1 MKKLSV
7 VVLSLM
13 LCVSMSFA
21 ARGGNSNSSSSSSQK
36 KSSSSS
42 SSSSSGSFG
51 LGYSKVTIDNVVT
64 GVNNLSVSFDEI
76 AGRYW
81 FDDKIAIDAQLGFGS
96 GDATSRF
103 LIGGKVIGN
112 VVTLNNLNVYLFGG
126 LAFGSFTLKN
136 ADPLGRDIDYSIFLI
151 HGGVGVEYYVL
162 SCLSVLTEMGIRYWS
177 VKPDGGN
184 SMNDFGLYADWLP
197 QAGVRYYF

>member
-1 MKKLSV
+1 MKKLSA

-21 ARGGNSNSSSSSSQK
+21 ARGGSSSSSSSSSQK

-42 SSSSSGSFG
+42 SSSSGSFG
-51 LGYSKVTIDNVVT
+51 LGYSQVNFNQSIN
-64 GVNNLSVSFDEI
+64 GVGNINISFAFDEV

-81 FDDKIAIDAQLGFGS
+81 FDDKLAIDVQLGFGS

-103 LIGGKVIGN
+103 LIGGKVLGN
-112 VVTLNNLNVYLFGG
+112 VVSLNNLNVYLFGG
-126 LAFGSFTLKN
+126 LAFGSFTLKTGPVDQD
-136 ADPLGRDIDYSIFLI
+136 ASLFSI
-151 HGGVGVEYYVL
+151 HGGVGAEYYVL
-162 SCLSVLTEMGIRYWS
+162 PCLSVLTEMGLRYIS

-184 SMNDFGLYADWLP
+184 SLSDFAIYAEWLP

>member
-1 MKKLSV
+1 MKKLSA

-21 ARGGNSNSSSSSSQK
+21 ARGGSNSSSSSQK

-42 SSSSSGSFG
+42 SSSTGSFG
-51 LGYSKVTIDNVVT
+51 IGYSKANFNQAVS
-64 GVNNLSVSFDEI
+64 GVNDAPDLSFDEV

-81 FDDKIAIDAQLGFGS
+81 FDDKLAIDVQLGFGS

-112 VVTLNNLNVYLFGG
+112 VVSLNNLNVYLFGG
-126 LAFGSFTLKN
+126 LAFGSFTLKTGPGDQD
-136 ADPLGRDIDYSIFLI
+136 ASVFSIN
-151 HGGVGVEYYVL
+151 GGVGAEYYVL
-162 SCLSVLTEMGIRYWS
+162 PCLSVLTEMGIRYIS
-177 VKPDGGN
+177 IKPDGGN
-184 SMNDFGLYADWLP
+184 SFSDFGVYADWLP

>member
-1 MKKLSV
+1 
-7 VVLSLM
+7 M

-21 ARGGNSNSSSSSSQK
+21 TRGGSNSSSSSQK

-42 SSSSSGSFG
+42 SSSSGSFG
-51 LGYSKVTIDNVVT
+51 IGYSKVTIDTIVT
-64 GVNNLSVSFDEI
+64 GANNLSASFDEI

-112 VVTLNNLNVYLFGG
+112 VVSLNNLNVYLFGG
-126 LAFGSFTLKN
+126 LSFGSVTIKN
-136 ADPLGRDIDYSIFLI
+136 VGMGGADQDASLFLI
-151 HGGVGVEYYVL
+151 SGGVGAEYYVL
-162 SCLSVLTEMGIRYWS
+162 PCLSVLTEMGIRYWS
-177 VKPDGGN
+177 IKPDGGN

>member
-1 MKKLSV
+1 MKKLSA

-21 ARGGNSNSSSSSSQK
+21 ARGGSSSSTSSSQK

-42 SSSSSGSFG
+42 SSSGGSFG
-51 LGYSKVTIDNVVT
+51 LGYSQVNFNQSIN
-64 GVNNLSVSFDEI
+64 GVGNGNISFAFDEV

-81 FDDKIAIDAQLGFGS
+81 FDDKLAIDVQLGFGS

-112 VVTLNNLNVYLFGG
+112 VLTINNLNVYLFGG
-126 LAFGSFTLKN
+126 LALGSFTLKTGPQ
-136 ADPLGRDIDYSIFLI
+136 DQDFSLLSI
-151 HGGVGVEYYVL
+151 HGGVGAEYYVL
-162 SCLSVLTEMGIRYWS
+162 PCLSVLTEMGIRYIS
-177 VKPDGGN
+177 VKPDDFD
-184 SMNDFGLYADWLP
+184 SRNDFGVYADWLP
-197 QAGVRYYF
+197 QAGLRYYF

>member
-1 MKKLSV
+1 MKKLSA

-21 ARGGNSNSSSSSSQK
+21 ARGGSSSSSSSSSQK

-51 LGYSKVTIDNVVT
+51 LGYSQVNFNQSIN
-64 GVNNLSVSFDEI
+64 GVGNISFAFDEV

-81 FDDKIAIDAQLGFGS
+81 FDDKLAIDVQLGFGS

-103 LIGGKVIGN
+103 LIGGKVLGN
-112 VVTLNNLNVYLFGG
+112 VVSLNNLNVYLFGG
-126 LAFGSFTLKN
+126 LAFGSFTLKTGPQ
-136 ADPLGRDIDYSIFLI
+136 DQDFSLFSI
-151 HGGVGVEYYVL
+151 HGGVGAEYYVL
-162 SCLSVLTEMGIRYWS
+162 PCLSVLTEMGLRYIS

-184 SMNDFGLYADWLP
+184 SLSDFAIYAEWLP

>member
-1 MKKLSV
+1 MKKLSA

-21 ARGGNSNSSSSSSQK
+21 ARGGSSSSSSSSQK

-42 SSSSSGSFG
+42 SSNGSFG
-51 LGYSKVTIDNVVT
+51 IGYSKLALSQTIS
-64 GVNNLSVSFDEI
+64 GAQIEYSFDEI

-81 FDDKIAIDAQLGFGS
+81 FDDKLAIDVQLGFGS

-103 LIGGKVIGN
+103 LIGGKVLGN
-112 VVTLNNLNVYLFGG
+112 VVSINNLNVYLFGG
-126 LAFGSFTLKN
+126 LSFGSFTLKTGPQ
-136 ADPLGRDIDYSIFLI
+136 DRDVSLFIIS
-151 HGGVGVEYYVL
+151 GGVGAEYYVL
-162 SCLSVLTEMGIRYWS
+162 PCLSVLTEMGIRYWS

-197 QAGVRYYF
+197 QAGVRFYFQ

>member
-1 MKKLSV
+1 MKKLSA

-21 ARGGNSNSSSSSSQK
+21 ARGGSSSSSSSSQK
-36 KSSSSS
+36 KSSGSSS
-42 SSSSSGSFG
+42 SSSEGSFG
-51 LGYSKVTIDNVVT
+51 LGYSKLSLSQTIS
-64 GVNNLSVSFDEI
+64 GAQIEFSVDEI

-112 VVTLNNLNVYLFGG
+112 VVSLNNLNVYLFGG
-126 LAFGSFTLKN
+126 LSFGSFTLKTG
-136 ADPLGRDIDYSIFLI
+136 AQDRDVSIFLI
-151 HGGVGVEYYVL
+151 CGGVGAEYYVL
-162 SCLSVLTEMGIRYWS
+162 HCLSVLTEMGIRYWS
-177 VKPDGGN
+177 VTPDGGN
-184 SMNDFGLYADWLP
+184 TMNDFGLYADWLP

>member
-1 MKKLSV
+1 MKKLSA

-21 ARGGNSNSSSSSSQK
+21 ARGGSNSSSSSQK

-42 SSSSSGSFG
+42 SSSSGNFG
-51 LGYSKVTIDNVVT
+51 IGYSKVTIDTIVT
-64 GVNNLSVSFDEI
+64 GANNLSASFDEI

-112 VVTLNNLNVYLFGG
+112 VVSLNNLNVYLFGG
-126 LAFGSFTLKN
+126 LSFGSVTIKN
-136 ADPLGRDIDYSIFLI
+136 VGMGGADQDASLFLI
-151 HGGVGVEYYVL
+151 SGGVGAEYYVL
-162 SCLSVLTEMGIRYWS
+162 PCLSVLTEMGIRYWS
-177 VKPDGGN
+177 IKPDGGN